1 MSESETDHHQTQ
13 HALLVAWGEF
23 ARQLGLIEAMEKA
36 SITQRRREHTPQT
49 KVLEFFVA
57 NLGGLKYLEE
67 ISRAAH
73 PLDQD
78 REVARAWGRE
88 QWADYSGVSRTL
100 SRLSQA
106 EVDEIVSKLEAISQV
121 FIDSEVNLALLGEG
135 RLVYDGDLT
144 GIPVCKSSKTYPETA
159 YGHMDDQIK
168 LGYQACVISFLS
180 PSYGRLW
187 LAVEHRPGNTVAAT
201 QVEGMIHTAEAR
213 TGVRPVRRTDLLTQ
227 RLARV
232 HRQGASLL
240 EKQEAR
246 QQKVVQAQPAKQ
258 QVEQE
263 VRFYQAQV
271 VELEAAYEKQ
281 GRLERPTSR
290 LGIARKRLAVVQ
302 NRLVR
307 RQKALLKA
315 QEVLEW
321 TAGLLAQQQREEWT
335 LRERLDRF
343 TQENAT
349 NPNSIQAVFRLD
361 AGFSTYENLALLI
374 EMGYEVYT
382 KAFNHE
388 TLRVL
393 FRQFEAVEGWQSVGA
408 GVEMLGHA
416 AQAPHKFC
424 YPLDIGL
431 ERFTTSEGQLKKG
444 AMLHFGT
451 DPITQNVQRWFDFY
465 NGRQSI
471 EAGIKESKRIFYL
484 HRLKVRSLPAI
495 LLQEHCVL
503 FAANFIRWANTWL
516 MQHASGSA
524 KPKLD
529 QSRVGMKHLVQV
541 AAHTSANV
549 IWYSDG
555 CLLRFSDLS
564 LLAGKELFLP
574 TSSAHKQN
582 GSRKS
587 CFFHGFRRFAK

>member
-1 MSESETDHHQTQ
+1 MSEAQHLTH

-23 ARQLGLIEAMEKA
+23 ARQIGLIEAMDHV
-36 SITQRRREHTPQT
+36 SIAQRQREHTPQT

-57 NLGGLKYLEE
+57 SLGGLKHLEE

-78 REVARAWGRE
+78 QEVARAWGRE
-88 QWADYSGVSRTL
+88 HWADYSGVSRTM

-106 EVDEIVSKLEAISQV
+106 EADQIVSKLEAISQV
-121 FIDSEVNLALLGEG
+121 FIDTEVNLALLDEG
-135 RLVYDGDLT
+135 RLIYDGDLT
-144 GIPVCKSSKTYPETA
+144 GIPVCKSSKSYPETA

-168 LGYQACVISFLS
+168 LGYQACVISLRS

-201 QVEGMIHTAEAR
+201 QVEGMIHAAEAR

-227 RLARV
+227 RLAQV
-232 HRQGASLL
+232 HRQGARLQ
-240 EKQEAR
+240 EKLEAR
-246 QQKVVQAQPAKQ
+246 QRKVVQAQQAKQ

-263 VRFYQAQV
+263 VRFYQERV
-271 VELEAAYEKQ
+271 VELEATYEKW

-290 LGIARKRLAVVQ
+290 LGIARKRLVVFQ

-307 RQKALLKA
+307 RQNALLKA

-321 TAGLLAQQQREEWT
+321 TGELLAQQQQEECT

-382 KAFNHE
+382 KLHNQQIIRNLRKQVQSGAQWTPVGKDAEMIFCSSSALE
-388 TLRVL
+388 TFVY
-393 FRQFEAVEGWQSVGA
+393 SVD
-408 GVEMLGHA
+408 V
-416 AQAPHKFC
+416 
-424 YPLDIGL
+424 GL
-431 ERFTTSEGQLKKG
+431 QYFTRESKTKYSAL
-444 AMLHFGT
+444 LHFGC
-451 DPITQNVQRWFDFY
+451 DAVAQDLPGWFRFY
-465 NGRQSI
+465 NHRQTI
-471 EAGIKESKRIFYL
+471 EAGIKESKHVFYIHRI
-484 HRLKVRSLPAI
+484 KVRSIPAI
-495 LLQEHCVL
+495 CLQDCFVA
-503 FAANFIRWANTWL
+503 FAANFIRWARFWL
-516 MQHASGSA
+516 HSQQPALSTPQALPMLSL
-524 KPKLD
+524 KK
-529 QSRVGMKHLVQV
+529 LVQV

-549 IWYSDG
+549 ISNSDG
-555 CLLRFSDLS
+555 KLLRFSDQS
-564 LLAGKELFLP
+564 VFAGKELMLP
-574 TSSAHKQN
+574 
-582 GSRKS
+582 
-587 CFFHGFRRFAK
+587 RFAHQFPLPFFKCYDFSCV